1 MGEPVG
7 QDSDSDS
14 DRDSW
19 TLVNENGEFER
30 NLLRNK
36 PPTTYELE
44 EAFTGAKA
52 ILQQQCVSRDTAM

>member
-1 MGEPVG
+1 
-7 QDSDSDS
+7 
-14 DRDSW
+14 
-19 TLVNENGEFER
+19 VNDYGEFER
-30 NLLRNK
+30 KLFENK